1 MSESKREN
9 RRKRRKRNQ
18 IISYTVMVIVVV
30 AVIVGCTAGVRAAA
44 GAMAGAKEAK
54 QAEREAA
61 IEASKAA
68 ESAEAESA
76 VAALFEEESA
86 EETVTEYTSEDALND
101 MIEDTIAG
109 MTLEQKAAGLFF
121 ITPEQLTGVG
131 QAVQAGEGTKEALA
145 KYPVGG
151 LIYFSQNIQSEEQV
165 KEMLSDTVSY
175 SIYPLFL
182 GVDEEG
188 GKVSRVSES
197 LKLENVGAMAD
208 IGAEGNEQA
217 ARDAYTK
224 VGTYLLEYG
233 FNVDFAPVADVLTN
247 ADNTAIG
254 DRAFSSDAET
264 VGRMVAASVE
274 GLQQTGVSACIKHFP
289 GHGDTAADS
298 HTGAAQTNRTREEME
313 AEEFV
318 PFRSGIGAG
327 TDMVMVGHI
336 SAPELTGGD
345 NMPSSLSESV
355 ITGILRGELGYDG
368 IIITDALN
376 MGAIT
381 EYYEPDVAAI
391 MTLKAG
397 ADMVLMPEDF
407 VQAYEGVL
415 AALQDGTI
423 SQERVDDSLRR
434 IYRVKLRGRVS

>member
-1 MSESKREN
+1 M
-9 RRKRRKRNQ
+9 
-18 IISYTVMVIVVV
+18 ISYTVTAVVMI
-30 AVIVGCTAGVRAAA
+30 AVIIGCAAGIRAAA
-44 GAMAGAKEAK
+44 GAAASAKEAK
-54 QAEREAA
+54 QAERDAA
-61 IEASKAA
+61 IEASRAA

-76 VAALFEEESA
+76 VAALFEKEDT
-86 EETVTEYTSEDALND
+86 EETATEYTSEDALND
-101 MIEDTIAG
+101 MIEDMIAG

-121 ITPEQLTGVG
+121 VTPEQLTGVG

-151 LIYFSQNIQSEEQV
+151 LIYFSQNIQSEEQL
-165 KEMLSDTVSY
+165 KEMLSNTASY
-175 SIYPLFL
+175 SMYPLFL

-188 GKVSRVSES
+188 GRVSRLSDA
-197 LKLENVGAMAD
+197 LKLENVDPMAE
-208 IGAEGNEQA
+208 IGAGGEEQA
-217 ARDAYTK
+217 AQQAYEK
-224 VGTYLLEYG
+224 IGTRLSEYG

-247 ADNTAIG
+247 AENTSIG

-264 VGRMVAASVE
+264 VGRMTAASVT

-298 HTGAAQTNRTREEME
+298 HSGAAQTDRTREEME

-318 PFRSGIGAG
+318 PFRSGIEAG
-327 TDMVMVGHI
+327 TDLVMVGHI

-345 NMPSSLSESV
+345 NIPSSLSETV

-391 MTLKAG
+391 MALKAG

-423 SQERVDDSLRR
+423 SQERADDSLRR

>member
-165 KEMLSDTVSY
+165 KEMLSNTVSY

-197 LKLENVGAMAD
+197 LKLENVGRWQISAQKGMH
-208 IGAEGNEQA
+208 
-217 ARDAYTK
+217 RRR
-224 VGTYLLEYG
+224 GT
-233 FNVDFAPVADVLTN
+233 PTQK
-247 ADNTAIG
+247 
-254 DRAFSSDAET
+254 S
-264 VGRMVAASVE
+264 
-274 GLQQTGVSACIKHFP
+274 
-289 GHGDTAADS
+289 
-298 HTGAAQTNRTREEME
+298 
-313 AEEFV
+313 
-318 PFRSGIGAG
+318 
-327 TDMVMVGHI
+327 GHI
-336 SAPELTGGD
+336 FW
-345 NMPSSLSESV
+345 NMDLMW
-355 ITGILRGELGYDG
+355 ILRRWQ
-368 IIITDALN
+368 
-376 MGAIT
+376 MC
-381 EYYEPDVAAI
+381 
-391 MTLKAG
+391 
-397 ADMVLMPEDF
+397 
-407 VQAYEGVL
+407 
-415 AALQDGTI
+415 
-423 SQERVDDSLRR
+423 
-434 IYRVKLRGRVS
+434 

>member
-1 MSESKREN
+1 M
-9 RRKRRKRNQ
+9 
-18 IISYTVMVIVVV
+18 ISYTVTAVVIT
-30 AVIVGCTAGVRAAA
+30 AVIIGCAAGIRAAA
-44 GAMAGAKEAK
+44 GAVASAKEAK
-54 QAEREAA
+54 QAERDAA
-61 IEASKAA
+61 IEASRAA

-76 VAALFEEESA
+76 VAALFEKEDT
-86 EETVTEYTSEDALND
+86 EETATEYTSEDALND
-101 MIEDTIAG
+101 MIEDMIAG

-121 ITPEQLTGVG
+121 VTPEQLTGVG

-151 LIYFSQNIQSEEQV
+151 LIYFSQNIQSEEQL
-165 KEMLSDTVSY
+165 KEMLSNTASY
-175 SIYPLFL
+175 SMYPLFL

-188 GKVSRVSES
+188 GRVSRLSDA
-197 LKLENVGAMAD
+197 LKLENVGPMAE
-208 IGAEGNEQA
+208 IGAGGEEQA
-217 ARDAYTK
+217 AQQTYEK
-224 VGTYLLEYG
+224 IGTRLSEYG

-247 ADNTAIG
+247 AENTSIG

-264 VGRMVAASVE
+264 VGRMTAASVT

-298 HTGAAQTNRTREEME
+298 HSGAAQTDRTREEME

-318 PFRSGIGAG
+318 PFRSGIEAG
-327 TDMVMVGHI
+327 TDLVMVGHI

-345 NMPSSLSESV
+345 NIPSSLSETV

-391 MTLKAG
+391 MALKAG

-423 SQERVDDSLRR
+423 SQERADDSLRR

>member
-1 MSESKREN
+1 M
-9 RRKRRKRNQ
+9 
-18 IISYTVMVIVVV
+18 ISYTVTAVVMI
-30 AVIVGCTAGVRAAA
+30 AVIIGCAAGIRAAA
-44 GAMAGAKEAK
+44 GAAASAKEAK
-54 QAEREAA
+54 QAERDAA
-61 IEASKAA
+61 IEASRAA

-76 VAALFEEESA
+76 VAALFEKEDT
-86 EETVTEYTSEDALND
+86 EETATEYTSEDALND
-101 MIEDTIAG
+101 MIEDMIAG

-121 ITPEQLTGVG
+121 VTPEQLTGVG

-151 LIYFSQNIQSEEQV
+151 LIYFSQNIQSEEQL
-165 KEMLSDTVSY
+165 KEMLSNTASY
-175 SIYPLFL
+175 SMYPLFL

-188 GKVSRVSES
+188 GRVSRLSDA
-197 LKLENVGAMAD
+197 LKLENVGPMAE
-208 IGAEGNEQA
+208 IGAGGEEQA
-217 ARDAYTK
+217 AQQAYEK
-224 VGTYLLEYG
+224 IGTRLSEYG

-247 ADNTAIG
+247 AENTSIG

-264 VGRMVAASVE
+264 VGRMTAASVT

-298 HTGAAQTNRTREEME
+298 HSGAAQTDRTREEME

-318 PFRSGIGAG
+318 PFRSGIEAG
-327 TDMVMVGHI
+327 TDLVMVGHI

-345 NMPSSLSESV
+345 NIPSSLSETV

-391 MTLKAG
+391 MALKAG

-423 SQERVDDSLRR
+423 SQERADDSLRR

>member
-1 MSESKREN
+1 
-9 RRKRRKRNQ
+9 
-18 IISYTVMVIVVV
+18 MVIVVV

-165 KEMLSDTVSY
+165 KEMLSNTVSY

-197 LKLENVGAMAD
+197 LKLENVGPMAD
-208 IGAEGNEQA
+208 IGAEGDEQA

-298 HTGAAQTNRTREEME
+298 HTGGSADGPDQRRDGSGGVCT
-313 AEEFV
+313 V
-318 PFRSGIGAG
+318 P
-327 TDMVMVGHI
+327 VGQGQI
-336 SAPELTGGD
+336 WLW
-345 NMPSSLSESV
+345 
-355 ITGILRGELGYDG
+355 
-368 IIITDALN
+368 
-376 MGAIT
+376 
-381 EYYEPDVAAI
+381 
-391 MTLKAG
+391 
-397 ADMVLMPEDF
+397 
-407 VQAYEGVL
+407 
-415 AALQDGTI
+415 
-423 SQERVDDSLRR
+423 
-434 IYRVKLRGRVS
+434 